1 VESLT
6 LLTTDRTILT
16 YPGPILAAP

>member
-6 LLTTDRTILT
+6 LLTADRTILA